1 MSVTDTKIN
10 DRKDGIES
18 YKEMDAENDQLLNKN
33 NEELLGKDKEQ
44 EHKNKKLRDKSKQE
58 LLKKLLRLRESQ
70 KNYNL
75 YVRTYA
81 EMENIKKRAKKE
93 KEDLAKFANESLIK
107 DILPVIDNLD
117 KAISHAKDND
127 GNNSTGLLEG
137 VSLTLEVMKKALE
150 KAGLKEIVA
159 EGKPFDP
166 NFHEAILQQE
176 NSEVKPGHIIKEL
189 QRGYILNGRLIRPS
203 MVIVAQGKR
212 MRSNILFNN

>member
-58 LLKKLLRLRESQ
+58 LLKKITEIEGESE

-203 MVIVAQGKR
+203 MVIVAQGKKDEK
-212 MRSNILFNN
+212 